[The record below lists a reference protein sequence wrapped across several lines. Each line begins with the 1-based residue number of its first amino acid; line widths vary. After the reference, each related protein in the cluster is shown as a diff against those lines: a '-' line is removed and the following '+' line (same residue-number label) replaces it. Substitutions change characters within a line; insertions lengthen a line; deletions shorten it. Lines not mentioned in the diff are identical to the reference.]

1 MLYRRLRRTLA
12 IIAHGQD
19 QPCTRDEVGFGNTIS
34 AATALLCTVFVSTSS
49 LDANRESLPPRH
61 PYRHSRGRPFLP
73 STGPQSSESH
83 SVDSDRFVGR
93 LRS

>member
-19 QPCTRDEVGFGNTIS
+19 QPCTRDEVGFGNPIS

-61 PYRHSRGRPFLP
+61 PYRRRRRP
-73 STGPQSSESH
+73 
-83 SVDSDRFVGR
+83 
-93 LRS
+93 